1 MAHGEGPFCHNS
13 PFTVAPV
20 RKDEIFKLPP
30 TAVQERPFLRRVGP
44 GDDTGLTLTRITP
57 GPVYDNDREEM
68 NDLQLLDAIPRGQE
82 NRITRG
88 ELMEITG
95 LSDRILRQELHK
107 LRASGEVICSS
118 TVPPG
123 GYWKPADAEETAAF
137 VASMHHRAR
146 ATFAAATSASR
157 ALKAGGHEAEEA

>member
-1 MAHGEGPFCHNS
+1 M
-13 PFTVAPV
+13 
-20 RKDEIFKLPP
+20 
-30 TAVQERPFLRRVGP
+30 
-44 GDDTGLTLTRITP
+44 
-57 GPVYDNDREEM
+57 
-68 NDLQLLDAIPRGQE
+68 QLLDAIPRGQE

-107 LRASGEVICSS
+107 LRAGGEIICSS

-123 GYWKPADAEETAAF
+123 GYWKPADDEETAAF

-146 ATFAAATSASR
+146 ATFAAATSANR

>member
-1 MAHGEGPFCHNS
+1 M
-13 PFTVAPV
+13 
-20 RKDEIFKLPP
+20 DD
-30 TAVQERPFLRRVGP
+30 LR
-44 GDDTGLTLTRITP
+44 
-57 GPVYDNDREEM
+57 
-68 NDLQLLDAIPRGQE
+68 LLDAIPRGQE

-107 LRASGEVICSS
+107 LRAGGEVICSS

-123 GYWKPADAEETAAF
+123 GYWKPADAEETASF

-146 ATFAAATSASR
+146 ATFAAATSANR